1 MDYFFACAHEQFPP
15 DDLLKQ
21 AVEAE
26 KAGFDGIECSDHF
39 QPWWE
44 PGESGHAWVW
54 LGAVGQATKRIPIG
68 TGVTAPIY
76 RHNPAVVAQ
85 AFMTLE
91 AMFPG
96 RAFVGIGSGESLNE
110 SPCGM
115 DWPSVGEQIERM
127 EEALE
132 IINALFA
139 CAHVDHEGKYFKTK
153 RAYLHTRA
161 ERRPPIYVSAFGPKA
176 AAVAG
181 RLGDGLWTL
190 ADPERAPD
198 IVDAYR
204 GAAEDAGREPGEV
217 LLQTSFS
224 WAADDDAALEGV
236 RPWKGSQPQVF
247 YKDDWHRPKE
257 MYEEG
262 ERQVSDEE
270 FKESAIISSDPGEHA
285 ERIREVEKLGASI
298 VVLANNSGADPHA
311 AIEVYANDVLP
322 ALRGAPVP
330 G

>member
-1 MDYFFACAHEQFPP
+1 M
-15 DDLLKQ
+15 
-21 AVEAE
+21 
-26 KAGFDGIECSDHF
+26 
-39 QPWWE
+39 
-44 PGESGHAWVW
+44 
-54 LGAVGQATKRIPIG
+54 
-68 TGVTAPIY
+68 
-76 RHNPAVVAQ
+76 
-85 AFMTLE
+85 
-91 AMFPG
+91 
-96 RAFVGIGSGESLNE
+96 
-110 SPCGM
+110 
-115 DWPSVGEQIERM
+115 
-127 EEALE
+127 
-132 IINALFA
+132 
-139 CAHVDHEGKYFKTK
+139 
-153 RAYLHTRA
+153 
-161 ERRPPIYVSAFGPKA
+161 
-176 AAVAG
+176 
-181 RLGDGLWTL
+181 
-190 ADPERAPD
+190 PD
-198 IVDAYR
+198 ILDAYR

-236 RPWKGSQPQVF
+236 RPWKGSQPQEF